1 PILTCHQERRSLSLS
16 KLVFPVKFRHLSFYF
31 WQSMPFKRFVET
43 GRVAVVS
50 DGPYKGKLVSIVDVI
65 DQTRVLVDGPNSNV
79 PRGQL
84 RLNELHLTKFRIKFP
99 FAASTRVVRKAWT
112 DANIDEKWAQSVWAQ
127 KVVSKEKR
135 AELSDLDRFKLRR
148 ARSRRNH
155 IRTATFLTLRKTAS
169 RNGVLYGKKK
179 MAKGGDKPKTT
190 KKAKK
195 EKPQA
200 PKKK

>member
-1 PILTCHQERRSLSLS
+1 
-16 KLVFPVKFRHLSFYF
+16 
-31 WQSMPFKRFVET
+31 MPFQRFVET

-50 DGPYKGKLVSIVDVI
+50 EGPHKGKLVSIVDVI

-84 RLNELHLTKFRIKFP
+84 RLNELHLTKFRIRFP
-99 FAASTRVVRKAWT
+99 FSAPTRVVRKAWS
-112 DANIDEKWAQSVWAQ
+112 DAKIDDKWNESVWAK
-127 KVVSKEKR
+127 KVAAKEKR
-135 AELSDLDRFKLRR
+135 SQLTDLDRFKLRR

-155 IRTATFLTLRKTAS
+155 IRTATFLALRKAAS
-169 RNGVLYGKKK
+169 RNGFLYGKKK
-179 MAKGGDKPKTT
+179 MAKGGDKPKPS

-195 EKPQA
+195 EKPA